1 MMTDLLSVVS
11 EAERKSFPTLS
22 QLSEND
28 VDSIWSNVSSF
39 VERQMTLQKGVYIA
53 GLGTFTFSQQ
63 KLDVGNKFVLIQR
76 PIFLL
81 SEKLSQSH
89 GLKQVKPLSAA
100 GDVPLVQLNFTALS
114 VESPFERHVVEG
126 CVRET
131 LLVLL
136 RAVATGRSVLFTF
149 HDIGELL
156 FCQSKVKMKFYHDF
170 VTALDGSGKLLLA
183 LSNRPGTSNSVLF
196 GRSSIPGTS
205 NTIILPRISS
215 EQRGKDWGEEALAQ
229 VQTDSDRK
237 EENRE
242 SLMTPRSRSRH
253 TLHPAKVN
261 GISLTDDLEPRPPAA
276 TNTDRSTVSILP
288 LEGAALKEGKV
299 KRGDSHLDMRCVN
312 HNRAGQEL
320 CYLCMQRAQRNIP
333 CYLAEERLREQ
344 QEEERV
350 LLFNEQRRDQYYL
363 QREQE
368 DRLEIRENNQKVAA
382 FNLAV
387 SEAMKEKKLARSSHF
402 HGSYIFRGRPLTPPR
417 VHKQR
422 GYMQDLRAQAEWRK
436 GQVSQTQQDQELID
450 LLQQVQLAQEI
461 ALQKS
466 QQLHLKQKNT
476 SCHKKALDTQVET
489 GKGKPQKAKGDRRV
503 MFPPI
508 QGQTA
513 PGDDS
518 EQVKYQGSGLPA
530 RLPDSDG
537 PVFGQLDCTPAGLSE
552 QRQRAEKVYQ
562 EQLTTANNKRK
573 ELLLNR
579 STKQKNE
586 REMLNRNRKELI
598 NDHINRFEKLRN
610 LRASLE
616 ETWRRSANLKRHRDR
631 EEKEFIRSGSSLL
644 IDQCEQYRRCYQ
656 CKRKTENC
664 GETNIWKESHYIP
677 GSRLMV

>member
-53 GLGTFTFSQQ
+53 GLGSFTFSQQ

-136 RAVATGRSVLFTF
+136 RAVAAGRSVLFTF
-149 HDIGELL
+149 HAIGELL

-196 GRSSIPGTS
+196 ERSSITGTS

-215 EQRGKDWGEEALAQ
+215 EQGGKDWGEEALAQ

-237 EENRE
+237 EKNRE
-242 SLMTPRSRSRH
+242 SLVTSQSRSRH

-261 GISLTDDLEPRPPAA
+261 GISLTDDLEPRPPAE

-299 KRGDSHLDMRCVN
+299 KRGDSHLDMPCVN

-333 CYLAEERLREQ
+333 HYLAEERLTEQ

-350 LLFNEQRRDQYYL
+350 LQFNEQRRDQYYL
-363 QREQE
+363 QRQQA

-387 SEAMKEKKLARSSHF
+387 SEAMKAKKVARSSHF

-436 GQVSQTQQDQELID
+436 GQVSQTQQEQELID

-466 QQLHLKQKNT
+466 QQLHLRQKNT
-476 SCHKKALDTQVET
+476 SCYKKALDIQVET
-489 GKGKPQKAKGDRRV
+489 EKGKQKAKGDRRV

-513 PGDDS
+513 AGDDS
-518 EQVKYQGSGLPA
+518 EQ
-530 RLPDSDG
+530 
-537 PVFGQLDCTPAGLSE
+537 AG
-552 QRQRAEKVYQ
+552 
-562 EQLTTANNKRK
+562 
-573 ELLLNR
+573 
-579 STKQKNE
+579 
-586 REMLNRNRKELI
+586 
-598 NDHINRFEKLRN
+598 
-610 LRASLE
+610 
-616 ETWRRSANLKRHRDR
+616 
-631 EEKEFIRSGSSLL
+631 
-644 IDQCEQYRRCYQ
+644 
-656 CKRKTENC
+656 
-664 GETNIWKESHYIP
+664 NII
-677 GSRLMV
+677 

>member
-1 MMTDLLSVVS
+1 MTDLLSVVS
-11 EAERKSFPTLS
+11 EAERNSFPTIS

-39 VERQMTLQKGVYIA
+39 VERQMTLQKGVYIP

-76 PIFLL
+76 PVFLL

-100 GDVPLVQLNFTALS
+100 GDVPVVQLNFTALS

-136 RAVATGRSVLFTF
+136 RAVAAGRSVLFTV
-149 HDIGELL
+149 HAIGELS

-170 VTALDGSGKLLLA
+170 VTAMDGSGKLLRA
-183 LSNRPGTSNSVLF
+183 LSNRPGTSNSLLF
-196 GRSSIPGTS
+196 GRGSSIQGPGTS
-205 NTIILPRISS
+205 NTIILPKISS
-215 EQRGKDWGEEALAQ
+215 EQRGKDWGEETLAQ
-229 VQTDSDRK
+229 VQTNSDRK
-237 EENRE
+237 EENGE
-242 SLMTPRSRSRH
+242 SPVTPRSRSRH
-253 TLHPAKVN
+253 TLGPAKVN
-261 GISLTDDLEPRPPAA
+261 GIILTDDLEPRPPAE

-288 LEGAALKEGKV
+288 LQGAALKQGKV
-299 KRGDSHLDMRCVN
+299 KRGDSHLDVPCVD

-333 CYLAEERLREQ
+333 HYLAEERLREQ

-350 LLFNEQRRDQYYL
+350 LLVNEQRRDQCYL
-363 QREQE
+363 QREQA
-368 DRLEIRENNQKVAA
+368 DRLEKRENNQKVAA
-382 FNLAV
+382 FNLGV
-387 SEAMKEKKLARSSHF
+387 SEAMKEKK
-402 HGSYIFRGRPLTPPR
+402 GSYIFGGRPLTPPR

-422 GYMQDLRAQAEWRK
+422 GYMKDLRAQAEWRED
-436 GQVSQTQQDQELID
+436 QVSMTQQDQELID
-450 LLQQVQLAQEI
+450 LLHQVQLAQEI
-461 ALQKS
+461 TLHKS

-476 SCHKKALDTQVET
+476 SCYKKALDIQVEC
-489 GKGKPQKAKGDRRV
+489 
-503 MFPPI
+503 
-508 QGQTA
+508 QGT
-513 PGDDS
+513 
-518 EQVKYQGSGLPA
+518 GLPA
-530 RLPDSDG
+530 CQPDSDG

-573 ELLLNR
+573 EQLLNR
-579 STKQKNE
+579 CTKQKNE

-598 NDHINRFEKLRN
+598 NDHINRFEKLHN

-616 ETWRRSANLKRHRDR
+616 ETWRHSADLKRHRDR

-664 GETNIWKESHYIP
+664 GETNIWKKSHYIP

>member
-28 VDSIWSNVSSF
+28 IDSIWSNVSSF
-39 VERQMTLQKGVYIA
+39 VERQMTLQRGVYIA
-53 GLGTFTFSQQ
+53 GLGAFTFSQQ

-136 RAVATGRSVLFTF
+136 RAVAAGRSVLFTF
-149 HDIGELL
+149 HAIGELL

-215 EQRGKDWGEEALAQ
+215 EQGGKDWGEEALAQ
-229 VQTDSDRK
+229 VQTDSERK
-237 EENRE
+237 EKNRE
-242 SLMTPRSRSRH
+242 SLVTPRSRSRH

-261 GISLTDDLEPRPPAA
+261 GISLTDDLEPRPPAE

-299 KRGDSHLDMRCVN
+299 KRVDSHLDMPCVN

-333 CYLAEERLREQ
+333 HYLAEERLTEQ

-350 LLFNEQRRDQYYL
+350 LLFNEQRRDQDYL
-363 QREQE
+363 QREQA

-387 SEAMKEKKLARSSHF
+387 SEAMKEKKVARSSHF

-436 GQVSQTQQDQELID
+436 GQVSQTQQDQELIH
-450 LLQQVQLAQEI
+450 LLQRVQLAQETS
-461 ALQKS
+461 LHKS

-476 SCHKKALDTQVET
+476 SCYKKALDTQVE
-489 GKGKPQKAKGDRRV
+489 
-503 MFPPI
+503 
-508 QGQTA
+508 
-513 PGDDS
+513 
-518 EQVKYQGSGLPA
+518 YQGSGLPA

-616 ETWRRSANLKRHRDR
+616 DTWRRSADLKRHRDR

>member
-28 VDSIWSNVSSF
+28 IDSIWSNVSSF
-39 VERQMTLQKGVYIA
+39 VERQMTLQRGVYIA
-53 GLGTFTFSQQ
+53 GLGAFTFSQQ

-136 RAVATGRSVLFTF
+136 RAVAAGRSVLFTF
-149 HDIGELL
+149 HAIGELL

-215 EQRGKDWGEEALAQ
+215 EQGGKDWGEEALAQ
-229 VQTDSDRK
+229 VQTDSERK
-237 EENRE
+237 EKNRE
-242 SLMTPRSRSRH
+242 SLVTPRSRSRH

-261 GISLTDDLEPRPPAA
+261 GISLTDDLEPRPPAE

-299 KRGDSHLDMRCVN
+299 KRVDSHLDMPCVN

-333 CYLAEERLREQ
+333 HYLAEERLTEE

-350 LLFNEQRRDQYYL
+350 LLFNEQRRDQDYL
-363 QREQE
+363 QREQA

-387 SEAMKEKKLARSSHF
+387 SEAMKEKKVARSSHF

-436 GQVSQTQQDQELID
+436 GQVSQTQQDQELIH
-450 LLQQVQLAQEI
+450 LLQRVQLAQETS
-461 ALQKS
+461 LHKS
-466 QQLHLKQKNT
+466 QKIHLKQKNT
-476 SCHKKALDTQVET
+476 SCYKKALDTQVE
-489 GKGKPQKAKGDRRV
+489 
-503 MFPPI
+503 
-508 QGQTA
+508 
-513 PGDDS
+513 
-518 EQVKYQGSGLPA
+518 YQGSGLPA

-616 ETWRRSANLKRHRDR
+616 DTWRHSADLKRHRDR

>member
-11 EAERKSFPTLS
+11 EAEMKSFPTLS

-149 HDIGELL
+149 HAIGELL

-205 NTIILPRISS
+205 STIILPRISS
-215 EQRGKDWGEEALAQ
+215 KQRGKDWGEEALAQ

-242 SLMTPRSRSRH
+242 SLITPRSRSRY

-261 GISLTDDLEPRPPAA
+261 GISLTDDLEPRPPAE

-299 KRGDSHLDMRCVN
+299 KWADSHLDMRCVN

-333 CYLAEERLREQ
+333 YYLAEERLREQ

-387 SEAMKEKKLARSSHF
+387 SEAMKEKKVARSSHF

-450 LLQQVQLAQEI
+450 LLQQVQLAHEI
-461 ALQKS
+461 ALHKS

-476 SCHKKALDTQVET
+476 SCYKKALDTQV
-489 GKGKPQKAKGDRRV
+489 
-503 MFPPI
+503 
-508 QGQTA
+508 
-513 PGDDS
+513 
-518 EQVKYQGSGLPA
+518 KYQGLGLPA

-616 ETWRRSANLKRHRDR
+616 ETWRRSADLKRHRDR

>member
-1 MMTDLLSVVS
+1 MD
-11 EAERKSFPTLS
+11 
-22 QLSEND
+22 Q
-28 VDSIWSNVSSF
+28 
-39 VERQMTLQKGVYIA
+39 
-53 GLGTFTFSQQ
+53 
-63 KLDVGNKFVLIQR
+63 
-76 PIFLL
+76 
-81 SEKLSQSH
+81 
-89 GLKQVKPLSAA
+89 A
-100 GDVPLVQLNFTALS
+100 GDVPLVQLNFTVLS

-136 RAVATGRSVLFTF
+136 RAVAAGRSVLFTF
-149 HDIGELL
+149 HAIGELL
-156 FCQSKVKMKFYHDF
+156 FCRSKVKMKFYHDF
-170 VTALDGSGKLLLA
+170 VTSLDGSGKLLLA

-196 GRSSIPGTS
+196 ERSSITGTS
-205 NTIILPRISS
+205 NAIILPRISS
-215 EQRGKDWGEEALAQ
+215 EQGGKDWGEEALAQ
-229 VQTDSDRK
+229 VQTDSDRRK
-237 EENRE
+237 KNGVLERKLCYHVYPE
-242 SLMTPRSRSRH
+242 SLVTPQSRSRH

-261 GISLTDDLEPRPPAA
+261 GISLTDDLEPRPPAE

-299 KRGDSHLDMRCVN
+299 KRGDSHLDMPCVN
-312 HNRAGQEL
+312 HNRAGQ
-320 CYLCMQRAQRNIP
+320 A
-333 CYLAEERLREQ
+333 
-344 QEEERV
+344 
-350 LLFNEQRRDQYYL
+350 
-363 QREQE
+363 

-387 SEAMKEKKLARSSHF
+387 SEAMKEKKVARSSHF
-402 HGSYIFRGRPLTPPR
+402 HGSYIFKGRPLTPPR

-422 GYMQDLRAQAEWRK
+422 GYMRDLRAQAEWRK

-466 QQLHLKQKNT
+466 QQLHLRQKNT
-476 SCHKKALDTQVET
+476 SCYKKALDTQVE
-489 GKGKPQKAKGDRRV
+489 
-503 MFPPI
+503 
-508 QGQTA
+508 
-513 PGDDS
+513 
-518 EQVKYQGSGLPA
+518 YQGSGLPA

-537 PVFGQLDCTPAGLSE
+537 PVFGQLDCSPAGLSE

-586 REMLNRNRKELI
+586 REMLSRNRKELI
-598 NDHINRFEKLRN
+598 NDHINRFEKLRD

-616 ETWRRSANLKRHRDR
+616 DTWRRSADLKRHRDR
-631 EEKEFIRSGSSLL
+631 EEKEFIKSGSSLL

>member
-53 GLGTFTFSQQ
+53 GLGSFTFSQQ

-89 GLKQVKPLSAA
+89 GLKQVKPLSAG

-114 VESPFERHVVEG
+114 VESMLGVEHHVVEG
-126 CVRET
+126 MWGWERDI
-131 LLVLL
+131 LLVLSV
-136 RAVATGRSVLFTF
+136 RALGVGRSVLFTF
-149 HDIGELL
+149 HSIGELL
-156 FCQSKVKMKFYHDF
+156 FCHRSKVKMKFYHDLCHLPGR
-170 VTALDGSGKLLLA
+170 ALLERKLCYHVY
-183 LSNRPGTSNSVLF
+183 P
-196 GRSSIPGTS
+196 
-205 NTIILPRISS
+205 
-215 EQRGKDWGEEALAQ
+215 
-229 VQTDSDRK
+229 
-237 EENRE
+237 E
-242 SLMTPRSRSRH
+242 SLVTPQSRSRH

-261 GISLTDDLEPRPPAA
+261 GISLTDDLEPRPPVE

-288 LEGAALKEGKV
+288 W
-299 KRGDSHLDMRCVN
+299 RGDCVYHHPSLDMPCVN

-333 CYLAEERLREQ
+333 HYLAEERLTEQ

-350 LLFNEQRRDQYYL
+350 LQFNEQRRDQYCL
-363 QREQE
+363 QREQA

-387 SEAMKEKKLARSSHF
+387 SEAMKEKKVARSSHF
-402 HGSYIFRGRPLTPPR
+402 HGSYIFKGRPLTPPR

-422 GYMQDLRAQAEWRK
+422 GYMRDLRAQAEWRK

-466 QQLHLKQKNT
+466 QQLHLRQKNT
-476 SCHKKALDTQVET
+476 SCYKKALDTQT
-489 GKGKPQKAKGDRRV
+489 YQRHASHHKAKGDRRV

-513 PGDDS
+513 PGNHS
-518 EQVKYQGSGLPA
+518 EQVEYQGSGLPA

-586 REMLNRNRKELI
+586 REMLSRNRKELI
-598 NDHINRFEKLRN
+598 NDHINRFEKLRD

-616 ETWRRSANLKRHRDR
+616 DTWRRSADLKRHRDR
-631 EEKEFIRSGSSLL
+631 EEKEFIKSGSSLL

>member
-261 GISLTDDLEPRPPAA
+261 GISLTDDLEPRPPAE

-363 QREQE
+363 QREQK

-476 SCHKKALDTQVET
+476 SCHKKALDT
-489 GKGKPQKAKGDRRV
+489 
-503 MFPPI
+503 
-508 QGQTA
+508 
-513 PGDDS
+513 
-518 EQVKYQGSGLPA
+518 QVKYQGSGLPA